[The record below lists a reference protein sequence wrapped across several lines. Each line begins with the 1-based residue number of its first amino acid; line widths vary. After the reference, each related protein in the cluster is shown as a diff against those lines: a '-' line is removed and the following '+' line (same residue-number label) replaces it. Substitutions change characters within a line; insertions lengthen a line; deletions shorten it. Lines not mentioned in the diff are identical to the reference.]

1 MLATMNFLQN
11 HLIFRQPERVLY
23 PKYNT
28 QKTHPKTA
36 QILTT
41 TTTTT
46 ALVLMKNILT
56 FDLFQQ
62 ICMCTIQKCCDFVN
76 FQNGE
81 CPMFHK
87 SVFTVLASEN
97 RSREFQAA

>member
-1 MLATMNFLQN
+1 MNFLQN
-11 HLIFRQPERVLY
+11 HLIFRLPERVLY

-36 QILTT
+36 QSLTT

-46 ALVLMKNILT
+46 TTTTASVLMKKILT

-81 CPMFHK
+81 CLMFHK